1 MLRLYSMLMCL
12 QLERE
17 FTRLMPSL
25 KALAEKERRR
35 TERLSES
42 TQPLGVSQAF
52 DLGQRSNYE

>member
-1 MLRLYSMLMCL
+1 MLRLYSMLICL
-12 QLERE
+12 QLGRE

-42 TQPLGVSQAF
+42 TQSLGVSQAF
-52 DLGQRSNYE
+52 DLGQRSNFE

>member
-1 MLRLYSMLMCL
+1 MCL

-42 TQPLGVSQAF
+42 TQSIGVSQAF